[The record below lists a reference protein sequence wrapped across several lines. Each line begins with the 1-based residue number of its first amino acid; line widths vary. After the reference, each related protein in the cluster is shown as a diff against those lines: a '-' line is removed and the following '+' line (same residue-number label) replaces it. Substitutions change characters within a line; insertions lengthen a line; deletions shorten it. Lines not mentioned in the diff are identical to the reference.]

1 MLRPSGA
8 NSIHEFHEH
17 YFVRLPDDRVILKYF
32 HQMHIICNIIY
43 IIKRPEK
50 YHKSNVGHDIDRSV
64 PVVLDAALMS
74 ARLQLVVYAK

>member
-32 HQMHIICNIIY
+32 YQMHIICNIIY
-43 IIKRPEK
+43 IIKQEK
-50 YHKSNVGHDIDRSV
+50 YHKSNVGPDIDRSV
-64 PVVLDAALMS
+64 PVVLDAAPLS

>member
-1 MLRPSGA
+1 
-8 NSIHEFHEH
+8 
-17 YFVRLPDDRVILKYF
+17 
-32 HQMHIICNIIY
+32 MHIICNIIY

-74 ARLQLVVYAK
+74 ARRQLVVYAK